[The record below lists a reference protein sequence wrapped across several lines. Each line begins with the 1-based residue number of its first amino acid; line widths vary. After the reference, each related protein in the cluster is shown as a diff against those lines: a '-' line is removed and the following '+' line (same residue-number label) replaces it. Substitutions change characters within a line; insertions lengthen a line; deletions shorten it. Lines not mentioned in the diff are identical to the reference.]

1 MTIASSKSR
10 ANQKLTPQQRAIE
23 KKRALLREFRASD
36 FDPDTYDWQKHGEY
50 FDNLSDDEWA
60 GVWKHV
66 RFASHR
72 EPLPDEA
79 RVRELVDD
87 AAISSGWFA
96 EWGGE
101 LHFSRADYHGF
112 AIENRRFLKKI
123 QQFCHDMA
131 DFFGAP
137 PCDHKEPY
145 DPWARYRP
153 VIPALDHLS
162 AVLERKITEDEHN
175 ASSADDPPN
184 AAKPELD
191 AWRAGLMLVWQNE
204 CRLPIEN
211 SKSLRGFL
219 IAALRPYVPGQTD
232 RMAKH
237 FITKWLAGKV
247 TAPPM
252 SLRQLFGDK

>member
-23 KKRALLREFRASD
+23 KKRALLRELRASEGVGVPD
-36 FDPDTYDWQKHGEY
+36 FDPDTYDWQKHGEH

-96 EWGGE
+96 DWGGE
-101 LHFSRADYHGF
+101 LHISRAEY
-112 AIENRRFLKKI
+112 RRFATEDRRFQKKV
-123 QQFCHDMA
+123 QQFRQEMA
-131 DFFGAP
+131 GFFGAP

-145 DPWARYRP
+145 DPRERYRP
-153 VIPALDHLS
+153 IIPALDHLT
-162 AVLERKITEDEHN
+162 AVLGRKITEAEHD
-175 ASSADDPPN
+175 ASVADDPPN
-184 AAKPELD
+184 ATKPKLD
-191 AWRAGLMLVWQNE
+191 TWRAGLMLVWQKE
-204 CRLPIEN
+204 CRLPVEN

-219 IAALRPYVPGQTD
+219 MDALRPYVPGQTVAN
-232 RMAKH
+232 R
-237 FITKWLAGKV
+237 AGRR
-247 TAPPM
+247 ACASRSIGWNWFM
-252 SLRQLFGDK
+252 IF